1 MAKKSSKNIFGFLSF
16 SALIIFAICKIIGIL
31 NKYLE
36 LGINTGM
43 LNTIGTIFLLI
54 CVLWSAWTFASGCK
68 KVWRIIYFVLL
79 AIIILGFVFGLNIL

>member
-1 MAKKSSKNIFGFLSF
+1 MAKNHLKIFLDFLSF

-79 AIIILGFVFGLNIL
+79 ILLF